1 LVYTPQLLELMKK
14 VEETRP
20 SRVGVDYPRM
30 SPEERRDVLQKFHP
44 DYIEDGFREIKVGV
58 NQGARMPNE
67 MADVFE
73 SYSRLGDF
81 KLDISTD
88 PDYDVDVLIIGGG
101 GAGASAALQAHEN
114 GASVLLATKLRFG
127 DANTMMAQ
135 GGIQAADKEND
146 TPAIHYLDVV
156 GGGRLENIP
165 ELARALVMDAPLVIK
180 WLEELGTMFDKK
192 EDGTTITGHGGGT
205 SRKRMHT
212 ARDYT
217 GAEIMRTLR
226 DEVYNKGI
234 NVVEF
239 SPAVE
244 IILDSHGRAAGAV
257 LFNLE
262 TEEYEVARAKTVI
275 IATGGSGR
283 LHYRGFPTSN
293 HYGATADGLIL
304 GYRAGAETIYADSIQ
319 YHPTG
324 GAYPPQLLGLL
335 VTEKTRGLG
344 ATPLNINGEQFVY
357 HLETRD
363 VESSAIIRE
372 CEERGL
378 GVPLPT
384 GIDAVWLDS
393 PLIEMIH
400 GEGTIERQLPAMLRQ
415 FKRFDVDIRKEPM
428 LIYPTLHYQN
438 GGLLIDDNARS
449 TVENLFVAGETAG
462 GIHGTNRLMG
472 NSLLD
477 ILVFGRRA
485 GRNAAAK
492 SKEIPAPEGM
502 NLDHVSSYN
511 RELEQSGAGDGRVG
525 PILLPHYT
533 HR

>member
-1 LVYTPQLLELMKK
+1 MAYTPRLKELMKK
-14 VEETRP
+14 VEESRA
-20 SRVGVDYPRM
+20 SRVGINYPRM
-30 SPEERRDVLQKFHP
+30 SPDERRAVLQKFHP
-44 DYIEDGFREIKVGV
+44 DFIEDGFRKIKVGV
-58 NQGARMPNE
+58 NKGARLPYE

-73 SYSRLGDF
+73 SWSRLRDV
-81 KLDISTD
+81 KLDLKAK
-88 PDYDVDVLIIGGG
+88 PAYDVDILIIGGG
-101 GAGASAALQAHEN
+101 GAGASAALEAN
-114 GASVLLATKLRFG
+114 AAGANVMITTKLRFG

-156 GGGRLENIP
+156 GGGRFENVP

-180 WLEELGTMFDKK
+180 WLEAMGTMFDKK
-192 EDGTTITGHGGGT
+192 EDGTMITIHGGGT
-205 SRKRMHT
+205 SRKRMHA

-226 DEVYNKGI
+226 DEVLNKGI
-234 NVVEF
+234 TVVEF

-244 IILDSHGRAAGAV
+244 VILDDQGRAAGAV
-257 LFNLE
+257 LYNLE
-262 TEEYEVARAKTVI
+262 TEQYLIARAKTVI
-275 IATGGSGR
+275 LATGGSGR

-293 HYGATADGLIL
+293 HYGATADGLVI
-304 GYRAGAETIYADSIQ
+304 GYRAGAKTIYADSIQ

-335 VTEKTRGLG
+335 VTEKTRALG

-363 VESSAIIRE
+363 VESSAIICE
-372 CEERGL
+372 CEEHKL

-384 GIDAVWLDS
+384 GITAVWLDS
-393 PLIEMIH
+393 PLIELTH

-415 FKRFDVDIRKEPM
+415 FHRFDVDIRKEPM

-438 GGLLIDDNARS
+438 GGLLIDEKGLSN
-449 TVENLFVAGETAG
+449 VENLYVAGEAAG

-477 ILVFGRRA
+477 IIVFGRRA
-485 GRNAAAK
+485 GRDAAAK
-492 SKEIPAPEGM
+492 SKEMPVPEGL
-502 NLDHVSSYN
+502 NLGHVDSYH
-511 RELEQSGAGDGRVG
+511 RELEETGAADGRVS